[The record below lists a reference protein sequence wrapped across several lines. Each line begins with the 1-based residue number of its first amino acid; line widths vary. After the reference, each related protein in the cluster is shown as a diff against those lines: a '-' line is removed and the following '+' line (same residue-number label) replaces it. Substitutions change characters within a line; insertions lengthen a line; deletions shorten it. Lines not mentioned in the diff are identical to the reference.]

1 MRNVWLALK
10 HQFITTGR
18 FTPSTTTLRL
28 GTSFRAIYP
37 SLNIFD
43 GSRARLMLS
52 NLSEHVRLLNITH
65 GLNRT
70 FSSIGP
76 QLRHARPF
84 PTFLEAWADLLE
96 ELRNPDDT

>member
-28 GTSFRAIYP
+28 GTSFRAIYL

-43 GSRARLMLS
+43 GSRAWLMLS
-52 NLSEHVRLLNITH
+52 NLSEHVRL
-65 GLNRT
+65 LNRT